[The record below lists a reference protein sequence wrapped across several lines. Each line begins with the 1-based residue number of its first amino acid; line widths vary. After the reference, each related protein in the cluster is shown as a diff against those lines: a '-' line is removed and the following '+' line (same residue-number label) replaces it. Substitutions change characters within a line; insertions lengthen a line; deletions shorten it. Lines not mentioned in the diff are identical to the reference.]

1 MKTAL
6 YIFTCLLF
14 FACQSKE
21 DREKIRKLEYELAK
35 QQYNSG
41 KKDSLKQS
49 SEIDFPNETQTTKP
63 TAIQPQSQEE
73 IVLEIRK
80 EFQRINKLNLTKK
93 EYEWDEDDCGEFIIT
108 YFLENN
114 QIVKIVEE
122 GWFGD
127 SSWTNEYYYQNGKLF
142 FIYTESEDS
151 LGSTRYEFRT
161 YVENNQTIKYM
172 ENQKVLPCETC
183 SFNALSQEYKILEA
197 YSTKDFSNALCNY

>member
-6 YIFTCLLF
+6 LISVCFLF
-14 FACQSKE
+14 FTCQSKG
-21 DREKIRKLEYELAK
+21 DQEKIKKLEYELAK

-41 KKDSLKQS
+41 KTDSLKQS
-49 SEIDFPNETQTTKP
+49 SEIDFPNETQATKP

-93 EYEWDEDDCGEFIIT
+93 EYEWEGNGCGEFTIT
-108 YFLENN
+108 YFLENGL
-114 QIVKIVEE
+114 IVKVVEK
-122 GWFGD
+122 GWIGD
-127 SSWTNEYYYQNGKLF
+127 GSWIKEYYYQNKE
-142 FIYTESEDS
+142 FIFS
-151 LGSTRYEFRT
+151 YEVFYPDYSDKMEYRT
-161 YVENNQTIKYM
+161 YVKNNQTIKYM